1 MLGIELSDLLDA
13 ASRAGGR
20 REERNEPTKTPP
32 DVLCLTLQ
40 EVAARYASPCAFKV
54 GDIVTPRNG
63 YYYNNVGVPHV
74 VLEVRDNP
82 IQKFDIVED
91 MRDQAMPTFGARFDV
106 RVATELFGKII
117 AFWQESWALEAYTGP
132 RAKLD

>member
-1 MLGIELSDLLDA
+1 MPALDLSDLLAA
-13 ASRAGGR
+13 ASRNGSR
-20 REERNEPTKTPP
+20 REDRDEPTKTPP

-40 EVAARYASPCAFKV
+40 EVAARYVSPCPFKV

-74 VLEVRDNP
+74 VLEVRNSP
-82 IQKFDIVED
+82 IQNFDIVED

-106 RVATELFGKII
+106 RVATELLGKII

-132 RAKLD
+132 RATLD